1 MVHTFV
7 SLDCAVFYK
16 ITLSGAK
23 ELYMSWKEL
32 IFPEFEVRKT
42 KAQKSAFIGMLKSHF
57 GDRMRL
63 EEEGSIIKSRNIII
77 GDPEKAEIIFT
88 AHYDTCARLPFP
100 NFITPKNTAVY
111 ILYQLLITAALFIPP
126 LLLSTAAALF
136 SDSLILTE
144 AAMILTLIAEVWLI
158 MAGPANRHTAND
170 NTSGVVTVLT
180 LSDVLDDGRAAF
192 VLFDNEEIGLFG
204 SSAFVKRH
212 DNLRKNGFIINFDCV
227 SDGDNFLFYYR
238 QPKKAEKHEI
248 IRFLE
253 DNAGRI
259 LCEYGKTPVITSHAL
274 YPSDQ
279 ALFKNWVAVA
289 SLKKS
294 KTGILYMDKI
304 HTDRDTSFDDG
315 NITSL
320 VRLFTGRYEAENPEK

>member
-1 MVHTFV
+1 M
-7 SLDCAVFYK
+7 
-16 ITLSGAK
+16 G
-23 ELYMSWKEL
+23 WKEL
-32 IFPEFEVRKT
+32 ILPDFEVRKT
-42 KAQKSAFIGMLKSHF
+42 KAQKSAFIGMLKSRF

-63 EEEGSIIKSRNIII
+63 EEAGSIIKSRNIII
-77 GDPEKAEIIFT
+77 GEPDKAEIIFT

-100 NFITPKNTAVY
+100 NFITPKNMAVY

-126 LLLSTAAALF
+126 LFLATAAAFL
-136 SDSLILTE
+136 SDSLILIF

-180 LSDVLDDGRAAF
+180 LADVLDDGRAAF

-212 DNLRKNGFIINFDCV
+212 DNLRKNGFVINFDCV

-238 QPKKAEKHEI
+238 QPKKTEKHEI
-248 IRFLE
+248 IGYLE

-259 LCEYGKTPVITSHAL
+259 LSEYGKTPVITNHAV

-279 ALFKNWVAVA
+279 APFRNSVAVA

-294 KTGILYMDKI
+294 RTIDNK
-304 HTDRDTSFDDG
+304 
-315 NITSL
+315 
-320 VRLFTGRYEAENPEK
+320 EQ